1 MAVLILVAIRQPE
14 HSRRCRWPVPNGSI
28 GAAHATTATRASQA
42 LPARIV
48 QGRLLQKTR
57 RPVDGFLPSRAT
69 SCSAHACH
77 DVTASQ
83 ARLHAGGEAA
93 IPSRSSQ
100 PRVDWGVSLRCP
112 LLPQCP
118 SGNGIVP
125 AGEHLGGVPDWWW
138 RWISWVRGACP
149 SGQDPTRPAV
159 CPAAEQ
165 DLIRDRLVIWKL
177 GGRACPS
184 ACFGVSK
191 TTTGDGMI

>member
-1 MAVLILVAIRQPE
+1 MAVLVLLAIRKPG
-14 HSRRCRWPVPNGSI
+14 HPRRCRWLVPNGSI
-28 GAAHATTATRASQA
+28 GAAHATTATHASQA

-69 SCSAHACH
+69 SCSAHAGH

-100 PRVDWGVSLRCP
+100 PRVGWGVSLRWP
-112 LLPQCP
+112 LLPQYP
-118 SGNGIVP
+118 SGSGIVP
-125 AGEHLGGVPDWWW
+125 AGEHLGEVPDWWR

-149 SGQDPTRPAV
+149 SGQNPTRLAV

-177 GGRACPS
+177 GVVLSKRLFWG
-184 ACFGVSK
+184 FK